1 VRLDLVAVAEHGIHL
16 ARQHPDCSPDAK
28 ITLDASERPVLVEGD
43 EDLLHRVVFN
53 LVLNAVQAAQ
63 ASADVRV
70 RVAAAAPGD
79 LPGGVVMELPRLL
92 VVSDTGPGVAPEV
105 LPRLF
110 EPFVTA
116 RVGGTGLGLAIVQR
130 AVQAHR
136 GLIFC
141 DSVRG
146 RGTTFT
152 VFLPARFDAEET
164 A

>member
-1 VRLDLVAVAEHGIHL
+1 ME
-16 ARQHPDCSPDAK
+16 SP
-28 ITLDASERPVLVEGD
+28 R
-43 EDLLHRVVFN
+43 R
-53 LVLNAVQAAQ
+53 
-63 ASADVRV
+63 
-70 RVAAAAPGD
+70 
-79 LPGGVVMELPRLL
+79 L
-92 VVSDTGPGVAPEV
+92 VVSDTGPGVSPEV

-116 RVGGTGLGLAIVQR
+116 RIGGTGLGLAIVLR

-146 RGTTFT
+146 RGTTFS
-152 VFLPARFDAEET
+152 VFLPARFNAEES

>member
-1 VRLDLVAVAEHGIHL
+1 VV
-16 ARQHPDCSPDAK
+16 DA
-28 ITLDASERPVLVEGD
+28 D

-53 LVLNAVQAAQ
+53 LVLNAVQVSPAGPRVAVEVGVPQ
-63 ASADVRV
+63 PADVPV
-70 RVAAAAPGD
+70 SIALESP
-79 LPGGVVMELPRLL
+79 LLL
-92 VVSDTGPGVAPEV
+92 VVRDTGPGVPGEI

-110 EPFVTA
+110 EPFVTG

-141 DSVRG
+141 DTDRG
-146 RGTTFT
+146 RGTAFS
-152 VFLPARFDAEET
+152 VYLPSRPGAEEP

>member
-1 VRLDLVAVAEHGIHL
+1 VATIA
-16 ARQHPDCSPDAK
+16 
-28 ITLDASERPVLVEGD
+28 LDAADGPVLVEGD

-53 LVLNAVQAAQ
+53 LVLNAVQAAPGP
-63 ASADVRV
+63 ADVRV

-79 LPGGVVMELPRLL
+79 LPGGVAMESPRLL
-92 VVSDTGPGVAPEV
+92 AVSDAGPGVSPEV

-110 EPFVTA
+110 EPFVTG

-152 VFLPARFDAEET
+152 VFLPARFDAEES